1 MTRRPQQ
8 GDAVR
13 NLWLSA
19 ALVAVTGC
27 VMQPLAPAAEVAPAP
42 APVVVEAAPA
52 PVVVG
57 TPPPPPSAIAVA
69 FPTLP
74 DFVSVL
80 LPSIPLP
87 PGRLTLSN
95 FRFGLADVE
104 AIVTPYPDCAIHPG
118 IVPVDFKLPLN
129 STWVIPTQPGMDVCW
144 RRSLPPTAAAPTP
157 VWTEWSRDYT
167 GNGRVVDSQ
176 L

>member
-1 MTRRPQQ
+1 
-8 GDAVR
+8 VR
-13 NLWLSA
+13 NLLLSA

-27 VMQPLAPAAEVAPAP
+27 VMQPIAPAAEAPTP
-42 APVVVEAAPA
+42 APVVVEAAP
-52 PVVVG
+52 V
-57 TPPPPPSAIAVA
+57 PPPPPVA
-69 FPTLP
+69 TVVYPGVP
-74 DFVSVL
+74 DFVSLL
-80 LPSIPLP
+80 LPAIPLP

-95 FRFGLADVE
+95 FRFRLADVE

-118 IVPVDFKLPLN
+118 LVPVDFKLPLN

-144 RRSLPPTAAAPTP
+144 RRSLPPTAAARTP